1 MALAPTSRDDL
12 LTFVT
17 GALIDVLRWL
27 QSGIAKKKV
36 LTAFANMRQLKE
48 NNTVSCQLS
57 LVLVSTKIKRQK
69 CIKGVKILTANK
81 LSQNSLLRQIRL
93 EGKTSH

>member
-1 MALAPTSRDDL
+1 MALAPTSKHDL

-36 LTAFANMRQLKE
+36 LTAFVNMRQLKE
-48 NNTVSCQLS
+48 NNTVSLS
-57 LVLVSTKIKRQK
+57 IVISVSFNE
-69 CIKGVKILTANK
+69 NK
-81 LSQNSLLRQIRL
+81 
-93 EGKTSH
+93 KTEVH